1 MSEGKQLPMVRQEK
15 NAGQPPVFQRVGIVG
30 LGLIGGSIALAARE
44 IWPGGLV
51 IGVDRKDVLE
61 RAMVRHAIDVAAD
74 DAVVLA
80 EADLVILAAPIQQN
94 LEILR
99 ELPDNVTGSAV
110 VTDTGSTKRAIVE
123 SAALLPDRFTFIGG
137 HPLGGAARG
146 GIDHARPDMF
156 NGRPWLFTPTPGHDG
171 HNALEKLNWFRVRA
185 SAPFPVLSSPTTTIV
200 SFAFISHLPQLTV
213 SALMHVVGETAREEG
228 LSLSG
233 RGLQDTTRLASSPA
247 DIWKE
252 VCATNADEIG
262 SALDAL
268 ISVLRQLRADLQ
280 TGKSIEEVFESANL
294 WRKRCCRKR
303 IRRALGAR
311 GSGVK
316 AVRGFSGRSVG
327 AASSR
332 ARTPRDLLAAGRQ
345 GSRWFA
351 ACARGISMR
360 RRPRFLIARNT
371 SFPGPCR
378 ARAGDS

>member
-1 MSEGKQLPMVRQEK
+1 MPEGKQLPMLRPEK
-15 NAGQPPVFQRVGIVG
+15 KPGQPPVFERIGIVG

-44 IWPGGLV
+44 IWPAALV

-61 RAMVRHAIDVAAD
+61 RAMQLHAIDVAAD

-94 LEILR
+94 LDVLR
-99 ELPDNVTGSAV
+99 ELPENVTGSAV
-110 VTDTGSTKRAIVE
+110 VTDTGSTKRAVVE
-123 SAALLPDRFTFIGG
+123 AAAALPDRFTFVGG

-156 NGRPWLFTPTPGHDG
+156 SGRPWLFTPGKGHDTQ
-171 HNALEKLNWFRVRA
+171 ALEKLKSFVTGLGA
-185 SAPFPVLSSPTTTIV
+185 VPQILSPDDHDRLL
-200 SFAFISHLPQLTV
+200 AFISHLPQLTV
-213 SALMHVVGETAREEG
+213 SALMHVVGDAAREEG

-280 TGKSIEEVFESANL
+280 TGKSIDAVFESANL
-294 WRKRCCRKR
+294 WRE
-303 IRRALGAR
+303 
-311 GSGVK
+311 
-316 AVRGFSGRSVG
+316 
-327 AASSR
+327 
-332 ARTPRDLLAAGRQ
+332 TLL
-345 GSRWFA
+345 SEK
-351 ACARGISMR
+351 
-360 RRPRFLIARNT
+360 P
-371 SFPGPCR
+371 
-378 ARAGDS
+378 